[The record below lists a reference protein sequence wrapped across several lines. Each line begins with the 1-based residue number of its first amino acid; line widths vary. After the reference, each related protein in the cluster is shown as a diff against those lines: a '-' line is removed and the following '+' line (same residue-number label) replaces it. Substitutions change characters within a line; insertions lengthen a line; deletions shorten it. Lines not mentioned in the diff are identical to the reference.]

1 MIEPFMRSLLTFI
14 FIPLLLAGCA
24 SQQDLQAVKWEV
36 DTLKTRLVK
45 AENKIKEKDRLVE
58 QGLGQQAELQAR
70 LNELQEQ
77 MFALHGGLEEIRNS
91 SGKGVAGA
99 ASERRLSAVEKE
111 LDDIRALLDVQAALP
126 KSFFDTGMEKYQ
138 AGRFPEALDDFNSF
152 LASNPEPS
160 LVDDAHFWIGETL
173 YALGKYEDAVLKYDL
188 VTKKYAKSEKVP
200 ECLLKQGM
208 AFHKMGDSETGNII
222 LKQLIQGHPATDA
235 ATKAK
240 KIVKDGP

>member
-1 MIEPFMRSLLTFI
+1 MRRLLPFI
-14 FIPLLLAGCA
+14 FIPFFLVGCA

-45 AENKIKEKDRLVE
+45 AEGKIKEKDRLAE

-77 MFALHGGLEEIRNS
+77 MFSLQGSIEEIRNA
-91 SGKGVAGA
+91 SGKGIAGA
-99 ASERRLSAVEKE
+99 ASEQRLSAVEKE
-111 LDDIRALLDVQAALP
+111 IEDIRSLLEVQAAIP
-126 KSFFDTGMEKYQ
+126 KSFFDAGMEQYR
-138 AGRFPEALDDFNSF
+138 AGKFPEALNDFNSF
-152 LASNPEPS
+152 LSSNPEPS

-173 YALGKYEDAVLKYDL
+173 YAQGKYEDAVLKYDL

-222 LKQLIQGHPATDA
+222 MKQLIQGYPSTEA
-235 ATKAK
+235 AAKAK
-240 KIVKDGP
+240 KIVKGGL

>member
-77 MFALHGGLEEIRNS
+77 MFALQGGLEEIRNS

-111 LDDIRALLDVQAALP
+111 LEDIRKRVDLEL
-126 KSFFDTGMEKYQ
+126 K
-138 AGRFPEALDDFNSF
+138 EALEFAKTS
-152 LASNPEPS
+152 PEPEES
-160 LVDDAHFWIGETL
+160 ALFENL
-173 YALGKYEDAVLKYDL
+173 YV
-188 VTKKYAKSEKVP
+188 
-200 ECLLKQGM
+200 
-208 AFHKMGDSETGNII
+208 
-222 LKQLIQGHPATDA
+222 
-235 ATKAK
+235 
-240 KIVKDGP
+240 